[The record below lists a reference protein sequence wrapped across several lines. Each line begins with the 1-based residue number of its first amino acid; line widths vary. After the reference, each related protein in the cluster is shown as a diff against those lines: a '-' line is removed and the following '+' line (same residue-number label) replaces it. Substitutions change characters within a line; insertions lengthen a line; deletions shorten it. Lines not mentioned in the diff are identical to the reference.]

1 MARLWIGAIAHF
13 ILGLLFPYVAVG
25 ATMLIYGFMTPST
38 DAEKLRGIVIALVY
52 VLAVVIVN
60 IYALWRQPARSK
72 WKRFAMHVLVF
83 SFAAGT
89 MFALLRWS

>member
-13 ILGLLFPYVAVG
+13 IFGLLFPYVAVG
-25 ATMLIYGFMTPST
+25 ATMLIYGFMAPST
-38 DAEKLRGIVIALVY
+38 DAEKLRGIIVALVY
-52 VLAVVIVN
+52 GVAVVIVN
-60 IYALWRQPARSK
+60 VYALWKLPAKSK
-72 WKRFAMHVLVF
+72 WKRLAMHTLIF